1 MAVPVRLG
9 AGLTLG
15 RAEELFHVVGRFRTS
30 GNAPA
35 YDVDASGRFIMV
47 TENDQRPSF
56 ARQIHIVQNWTE
68 ELKRLVPT
76 N

>member
-1 MAVPVRLG
+1 MRTRL
-9 AGLTLG
+9 ATIVL
-15 RAEELFHVVGRFRTS
+15 VGRFRTS

-35 YDVDASGRFIMV
+35 YAVDLSGRSIMV
-47 TENDQRPSF
+47 TEAEQRPSF

-76 N
+76 K